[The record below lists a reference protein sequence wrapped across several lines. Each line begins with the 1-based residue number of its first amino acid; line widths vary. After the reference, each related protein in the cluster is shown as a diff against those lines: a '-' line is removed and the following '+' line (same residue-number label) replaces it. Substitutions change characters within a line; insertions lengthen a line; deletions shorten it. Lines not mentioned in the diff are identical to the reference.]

1 MNLLWHLFF
10 YRPQGDLL
18 GTFHGYFCLNLP
30 SSRCLQLFSQLH
42 NLLLQ
47 RLQIPNN
54 LQKPVTWILQGQL
67 RQAQPKGDRHGDCG
81 GARGVGDGWHDALIW
96 FCDNIFTNCL
106 CQYLYDLHLHLINI
120 HSSRGNFCVSPLIR
134 NMRIAGIAAG
144 FPSAICDATRLEST
158 GTSPGIWNLDFGLCT
173 KEDDLGLPT
182 GPLSDYYQHM
192 NLGVN
197 LK

>member
-67 RQAQPKGDRHGDCG
+67 RQAQPQGDCHGDCG
-81 GARGVGDGWHDALIW
+81 GARGVGARWHDALIW
-96 FCDNIFTNCL
+96 YCDIIFKNCL
-106 CQYLYDLHLHLINI
+106 CQIFIWSILFNKYSLVQRRFLRFSLDKKYENSWN
-120 HSSRGNFCVSPLIR
+120 SSWISFCNMWCNQTRVDRDKPR
-134 NMRIAGIAAG
+134 N
-144 FPSAICDATRLEST
+144 LE
-158 GTSPGIWNLDFGLCT
+158 FGLWFM
-173 KEDDLGLPT
+173 
-182 GPLSDYYQHM
+182 H
-192 NLGVN
+192 
-197 LK
+197 